1 MHSMTESLVTEH
13 STSNSGILLK
23 VSVSCP
29 CWPKTSVMITVRL
42 CSPGD
47 RSEMRSWSNNSPVT
61 MEQHNQSLVSHHC
74 CYTVSSGLTDSI
86 IMYLRTLWFIVLY
99 TVHHCIL
106 LLCIVY
112 NLCFS
117 SLDSNQCHVVLLS
130 SFLLLQ

>member
-1 MHSMTESLVTEH
+1 MHSITESLVAEH

-86 IMYLRTLWFIVLY
+86 CTPIQLN
-99 TVHHCIL
+99 TVSR
-106 LLCIVY
+106 
-112 NLCFS
+112 S
-117 SLDSNQCHVVLLS
+117 SLHCAPLYPVAMYSVQLMLQ
-130 SFLLLQ
+130 FLRLKPVPRGIAI